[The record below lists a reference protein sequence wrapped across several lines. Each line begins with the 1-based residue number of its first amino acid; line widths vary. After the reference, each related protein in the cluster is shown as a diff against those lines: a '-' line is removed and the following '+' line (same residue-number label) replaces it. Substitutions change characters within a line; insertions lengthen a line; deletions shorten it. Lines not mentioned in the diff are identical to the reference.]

1 MSEIRMVEVFGIK
14 IESGCAELLEI
25 VMEFGGSG
33 SSHRREQAN
42 RAVEKLGERGCTKA
56 LQYVVKK
63 FSGSGSSHQRE
74 LANRALELI

>member
-1 MSEIRMVEVFGIK
+1 MSEIRMVEVFGIE

-25 VMEFGGSG
+25 VIDFGGAG

-42 RAVEKLGERGCTKA
+42 RALEKLGKRGCIEA

-63 FSGSGSSHQRE
+63 FSGAGSSHRRR
-74 LANRALELI
+74 LANRALELM